1 MSRDDW
7 PKRPLEDIA
16 RLETE
21 ATNDIVNDA
30 LAEVGVS
37 LRRYPL
43 AERGGART
51 PMKLLVESGFVFD
64 DPKSARM
71 AARQVVTAGT
81 SWCDHPE
88 FKNVDEI
95 GPRVMEEDIMAKMQ
109 LTLPPWKGALAFI
122 DDQLRDWDM
131 AKMVAKTSTV
141 KRALAQA
148 RS

>member
-7 PKRPLEDIA
+7 PKRPLEEIA

-43 AERGGART
+43 AERGDART
-51 PMKLLVESGFVFD
+51 PMKLLVEPGFVFD

-71 AARQVVTAGT
+71 AARQVLTAGT
-81 SWCDHPE
+81 SWYDHPD
-88 FKNVDEI
+88 FKNVDAI
-95 GPRVMEEDIMAKMQ
+95 GPRASEEETMKKM
-109 LTLPPWKGALAFI
+109 
-122 DDQLRDWDM
+122 
-131 AKMVAKTSTV
+131 
-141 KRALAQA
+141 
-148 RS
+148 